1 MIPIK
6 YTYRNLFE
14 RRGVAFMTL
23 ASIGFVVLVYIGV
36 LALAGG
42 LRAAFADTGDPSVVI
57 VMRDGTRAEM
67 ESSYAQESHRL
78 LTAMPGVERTADGAV
93 MASGETV
100 TIQIFK
106 RVDGSET
113 NVMVRGV

>member
-42 LRAAFADTGDPSVVI
+42 LRAVAQARLDSLDAKTDSLDVLNPFVESWCRAGAEELAPL
-57 VMRDGTRAEM
+57 RAESEIIPQWVSTVLLSLSR
-67 ESSYAQESHRL
+67 ES
-78 LTAMPGVERTADGAV
+78 
-93 MASGETV
+93 
-100 TIQIFK
+100 
-106 RVDGSET
+106 
-113 NVMVRGV
+113 

>member
-42 LRAAFADTGDPSVVI
+42 LRAAFADTGDP
-57 VMRDGTRAEM
+57 R
-67 ESSYAQESHRL
+67 SSS
-78 LTAMPGVERTADGAV
+78 
-93 MASGETV
+93 
-100 TIQIFK
+100 
-106 RVDGSET
+106 
-113 NVMVRGV
+113 

>member
-42 LRAAFADTGDPSVVI
+42 LRAAFAETGDPSVVI

-78 LTAMPGVERTADGAV
+78 LTHDARRRTNGRRRPAGVRRDGDDPDLRA
-93 MASGETV
+93 GRRHRDET
-100 TIQIFK
+100 
-106 RVDGSET
+106 
-113 NVMVRGV
+113 